1 MSTRI
6 PTGRFNR
13 FVDKKKT
20 KGTET
25 KPMKTEKHADTAA
38 IFPQTIIAAVSEL
51 KDRLQQDYE
60 RTYPCL
66 GEIIRGVLDEEEETA
81 WKLSSFPHLL
91 LPDLVEE
98 HIATL
103 GLEPADTRHDD
114 VWAPSIDAPYA
125 VAAMC

>member
-1 MSTRI
+1 
-6 PTGRFNR
+6 
-13 FVDKKKT
+13 
-20 KGTET
+20 
-25 KPMKTEKHADTAA
+25 MKTEEHPDTAA
-38 IFPQTIIAAVSEL
+38 VFPQTIIAAVSEL

-60 RTYPCL
+60 RTYPRL
-66 GEIIRGVLDEEEETA
+66 GEIIRIVLDEDETTA

-114 VWAPSIDAPYA
+114 VWGPATHRPYA

>member
-1 MSTRI
+1 LSI
-6 PTGRFNR
+6 
-13 FVDKKKT
+13 KKKT

-25 KPMKTEKHADTAA
+25 KSMKTEEHPDTAA

-60 RTYPCL
+60 RTYPRL
-66 GEIIRGVLDEEEETA
+66 GEIIRIVLDEEEETA

>member
-6 PTGRFNR
+6 PTGRFSR
-13 FVDKKKT
+13 FVDKKET
-20 KGTET
+20 KGTGT
-25 KPMKTEKHADTAA
+25 NPMKTEEHPDTAA
-38 IFPQTIIAAVSEL
+38 VFPQTIIAAVSEL

-60 RTYPCL
+60 RIHPRL
-66 GEIIRGVLDEEEETA
+66 GEIIRIVLDEEEETA

-103 GLEPADTRHDD
+103 GLEPAHTRHDD
-114 VWAPSIDAPYA
+114 VWAPINMPYA
-125 VAAMC
+125 LAAMC

>member
-1 MSTRI
+1 MII

-13 FVDKKKT
+13 LSIKKKT

-25 KPMKTEKHADTAA
+25 KPMKTEEHPDTAA

-51 KDRLQQDYE
+51 KSRLQQDYE
-60 RTYPCL
+60 RTYPRL
-66 GEIIRGVLDEEEETA
+66 GEIIRIVLDEEEETA

-91 LPDLVEE
+91 LSDLVEE

-114 VWAPSIDAPYA
+114 VWAPSIAAPYA